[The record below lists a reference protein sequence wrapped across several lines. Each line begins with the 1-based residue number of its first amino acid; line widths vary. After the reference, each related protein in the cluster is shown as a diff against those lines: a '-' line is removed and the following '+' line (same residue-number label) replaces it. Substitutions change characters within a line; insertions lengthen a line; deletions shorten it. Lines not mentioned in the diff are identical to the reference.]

1 MHSPTIQK
9 LINLFSKFPTIGPRT
24 ASRFVFY
31 LLGLTEREIKE
42 LTSTILKLKENIKL
56 CKLCYKSFEPST
68 SSGQKAEGELC
79 EICQDPRR
87 DKSLIC
93 LVEKE
98 TDLISIEKTRKYQG
112 LYFIL
117 GGEELK
123 KLRIKELLERVKN
136 PEIGEE
142 DKSSSSAERSEAG
155 DERSS
160 ATPFAA
166 TQVKEV
172 IIALNPIT
180 EGESFALYLERTLK
194 PLGKKTTRLGRGLPF
209 GGELEYADEETL
221 SSALE
226 GRK

>member
-42 LTSTILKLKENIKL
+42 LTSAILKLKENIKL

-123 KLRIKELLERVKN
+123 KIRTQEFLERVKN
-136 PEIGEE
+136 PEI
-142 DKSSSSAERSEAG
+142 
-155 DERSS
+155 
-160 ATPFAA
+160 
-166 TQVKEV
+166 KEI

>member
-31 LLGLTEREIKE
+31 LLRLTEKEIKE
-42 LTSTILKLKENIKL
+42 LTSAILKLKEKVKL

-117 GGEELK
+117 GGTVSALK
-123 KLRIKELLERVKN
+123 KLRRIQELLERVKN

-142 DKSSSSAERSEAG
+142 DKSSSS
-155 DERSS
+155 
-160 ATPFAA
+160 PFAA

-180 EGESFALYLERTLK
+180 EGEAFTLYLERTLK

>member
-31 LLGLTEREIKE
+31 LLRLTEREIKE
-42 LTSTILKLKENIKL
+42 LTSAILKLKENVKL

-68 SSGQKAEGELC
+68 SSGQKAEGEVC
-79 EICQDPRR
+79 QICQDPRR

-112 LYFIL
+112 LYFIF

-123 KLRIKELLERVKN
+123 KIRIQEFLERVKN

-142 DKSSSSAERSEAG
+142 DKSSSS
-155 DERSS
+155 
-160 ATPFAA
+160 PFAA

-172 IIALNPIT
+172 IIALNPIA
-180 EGESFALYLERTLK
+180 EGEAFALYLERTLK

>member
-42 LTSTILKLKENIKL
+42 LTSTILKLKEKVKL
-56 CKLCYKSFEPST
+56 CKLCYKSFESST
-68 SSGQKAEGELC
+68 ISGQKVEGELC

-123 KLRIKELLERVKN
+123 KIRTQEFLERVKN

-172 IIALNPIT
+172 IIALNPIA
-180 EGESFALYLERTLK
+180 EGESFALYLERRLK